1 MQTQLARLRR
11 VYPSTRPSAQFAVL
25 GADRDRENAPLSV
38 ETPNLSAQEAAASVE
53 TLQTAHELS
62 AMLTVRVVG
71 GDGCVIPVY
80 ATTAPFPS
88 PGAQS
93 S

>member
-1 MQTQLARLRR
+1 MILVFTQHRAVLPLSPNR
-11 VYPSTRPSAQFAVL
+11 SAQ
-25 GADRDRENAPLSV
+25 G
-38 ETPNLSAQEAAASVE
+38 AASVE

-88 PGAQS
+88 PGA
-93 S
+93 

>member
-1 MQTQLARLRR
+1 MP
-11 VYPSTRPSAQFAVL
+11 PS
-25 GADRDRENAPLSV
+25 
-38 ETPNLSAQEAAASVE
+38 PNLSAQGAASVE
-53 TLQTAHELS
+53 TLQTTHELS

-88 PGAQS
+88 PGA
-93 S
+93 